1 MDITNK
7 QMEISTQLNSMI
19 YFGLSWIRKLMV
31 YRHGLEVMSIMLWIF
46 KEPVEVSIQ
55 LN

>member
-1 MDITNK
+1 MDIKNK
-7 QMEISTQLNSMI
+7 QMEISTQLNLMI

-31 YRHGLEVMSIMLWIF
+31 YRHCLEIMSIMLWIF
-46 KEPVEVSIQ
+46 KEPIEVSIQ

>member
-1 MDITNK
+1 MDVTNK
-7 QMEISTQLNSMI
+7 QMEISTQLKSMI

-31 YRHGLEVMSIMLWIF
+31 YRHGLEIMSIKVWIF
-46 KEPVEVSIQ
+46 KEPNEVSIQ